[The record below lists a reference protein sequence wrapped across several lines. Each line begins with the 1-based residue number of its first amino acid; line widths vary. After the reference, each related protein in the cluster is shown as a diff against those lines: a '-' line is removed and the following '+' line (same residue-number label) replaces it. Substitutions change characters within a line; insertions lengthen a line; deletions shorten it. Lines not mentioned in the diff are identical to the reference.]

1 MKPNQ
6 FELLSVLMPVR
17 TPIALAAT
25 ALMSVA
31 WAQTATNT
39 TSADATEAKS
49 QFESS
54 GQPTIGPRP
63 FTSFLE
69 RIGSPV
75 GKINI
80 KAASNSLAADGVT
93 GTDVRVELLDA
104 KGALVTGDVEVT
116 VEVNNGARVLLPGK
130 LTSESG
136 ADQGDVDRVTPG
148 VQVLAKAGVLTFKLI
163 APFKPEDV
171 TVRISVRGAVEK
183 TVVRYLPDLR
193 EMLVVGLLEGRVRS
207 DKFDPS
213 KIVPARENDAFD
225 NELRGFEKDF
235 NGGKARATGRAAIY
249 LKGKIKGEYLLT
261 LSYDSDKDT
270 RDKLFADIDPDA
282 FYPVYGDASIRGADA
297 QSTKK
302 LYVRLERNR
311 SYLLFGDYTTQDDNP
326 ARTLS
331 QYNRS
336 LPGLRARF
344 DEGAVVANAFVAREA
359 FRQVVD
365 EFPGRGVSGPYS
377 VSNPNGVTGSEKVE
391 IIVRDRNRPTNV
403 IKVTTLQRR
412 VDYDFEP
419 FSAQILFRSPVPSV
433 DDQLN
438 PVSIRV
444 TYEVTQGGD
453 KYNVFGGD
461 VRVNITPAITL
472 GASAVKDENPASPY
486 RLYGIN
492 ALVKLGEKTELLAE
506 LARSSGESGALALPV
521 PGTPAIDGNAARI
534 ELRHSTDR
542 ARLRAFGLK
551 TDEGFSNAS
560 SGVTGGR
567 TDLGASGAFKIT
579 ENLAINAEVLKSDD
593 SVKDIESRSASI
605 SLDWTLK
612 LTDKLTLGVGAR
624 RVEQNSQS
632 LTTFGSSGCVG
643 AESTGFN
650 NGFGINQQGNQSID
664 PATGRPVNCPST
676 TLDATRNGSGLDA
689 SSLYARLTWQATERL
704 SLLGEVQREFGDQD
718 ANLYKLGAD
727 YRVADKTRLYARYDY
742 SHQYNGAY
750 GLGLG
755 PRESQV
761 ALGIDT
767 QYMQDGSLYS
777 EYRIRDSESGKNVA
791 AAIGLRNGWR
801 VSEGLRLTTSAE
813 RTISTLNDSNAA
825 AGSTTFT
832 GATALAA
839 GLEYTGSE
847 LWKGS
852 GRLEWRRDE
861 SYTNWLLTA
870 GLARKIDRNW
880 TALAREY
887 LTLVEDRDDGQ
898 TLRRQ
903 SRFQIGLAYRPVD
916 NNRFDAL
923 GLIELRRSKE
933 WQQGT
938 GAVASLD
945 NSDIISLRANYHPT
959 RPWWLSGRYAYK
971 RNRDLIELNTG
982 ALTPDGYRAQLFG
995 GRVTYD
1001 ITNRWSLGAIGTML
1015 RDQFG
1020 SRQYAYGLEVG
1031 YVVVDNLW
1039 VTLGYNWR
1047 GFNTDDLTFTGNE
1060 YTNRGWVL
1068 GVRYKFDETLFKR
1081 DDPTVNRTLTPGK
1094 Q

>member
-1 MKPNQ
+1 MKSNQ
-6 FELLSVLMPVR
+6 LELLSALMSTR
-17 TPIALAAT
+17 TPIALAAMT
-25 ALMSVA
+25 LASAA
-31 WAQTATNT
+31 WAQPATNT
-39 TSADATEAKS
+39 TSADVPEAKT
-49 QFESS
+49 QFESA
-54 GQPTIGPRP
+54 GQPSIGPRP
-63 FTSFLE
+63 YNSFLE

-75 GKINI
+75 DKINI
-80 KAASNSLAADGVT
+80 KAAANNLAADGVT
-93 GTDVRVELLDA
+93 GTDVRVEFLDA
-104 KGALVTGDVEVT
+104 KGVLLSTDVEVT
-116 VEVNNGARVLLPGK
+116 VEVNNGARILLAGK
-130 LTSESG
+130 LTPESG
-136 ADQGDVDRVTPG
+136 ADKGDTDRVTPG
-148 VQVLAKAGVLTFKLI
+148 VQAVAKNGVLNFKLI

-171 TVRISVRGAVEK
+171 TLRISVRGTVEK
-183 TVVRYLPDLR
+183 TTIRYMPDLR

-235 NGGKARATGRAAIY
+235 NGGKSRATGRAAIY

-270 RDKLFADIDPDA
+270 RDKLFSEIDPNA
-282 FYPVYGDASIRGADA
+282 FYPVYGDSSIRGADA
-297 QSTKK
+297 QSSKK
-302 LYVRLERNR
+302 LYVRLDKNR
-311 SYLLFGDYTTQDDNP
+311 SYLLYGDYTTQDDNP
-326 ARTLS
+326 ARSLS
-331 QYNRS
+331 QYSRS
-336 LPGLRARF
+336 LPGLRARY
-344 DEGAVVANAFVAREA
+344 DEGPVVANAFAAREA

-365 EFPGRGVSGPYS
+365 EFPARGVSGPYS

-391 IIVRDRNRPTNV
+391 IIVRDRNRPTSI
-403 IKVTTLQRR
+403 IKVTSLQRN

-438 PVSIRV
+438 PVSIRI
-444 TYEVTQGGD
+444 TYEVTQGGE

-461 VRVNITPAITL
+461 IRVNVTPAITL
-472 GASAVKDENPASPY
+472 GVSAVKDDNPSSPY
-486 RLYGIN
+486 RLYGAN
-492 ALVKLGEKTELLAE
+492 ALVKLGQNTELIAE
-506 LARSSGESGALALPV
+506 VARSSGESGALALPA
-521 PGTPAIDGNAARI
+521 PGTPAIDGNAARL
-534 ELRHSTDR
+534 ELRHSSDR

-551 TDEGFSNAS
+551 TDEGFSNSS
-560 SGVTGGR
+560 SGTTGGR
-567 TDLGASGAFKIT
+567 TELGASGAYKIT

-593 SVKDIESRSASI
+593 SLKDTESRSASV

-612 LTDKLTLGVGAR
+612 LTDKLTLGIGAR
-624 RVEQNSQS
+624 RVEQNAQS
-632 LTTFGSSGCVG
+632 LTTFTNSGC
-643 AESTGFN
+643 ATNPSTGFN
-650 NGFGINQQGNQSID
+650 TGFGIDQQGNQNID

-676 TLDATRNGSGLDA
+676 SLDTVRSGDGLDA

-704 SLLGEVQREFGDQD
+704 SLLGEIQREFGDQD

-755 PRESQV
+755 PRESQI

-767 QYMQDGSLYS
+767 QYMEDGSLYS
-777 EYRIRDSESGKNVA
+777 EYRIRDSASGKDTA

-801 VSEGLRLTTSAE
+801 VSEGLRLITSAE
-813 RTISTLNDSNAA
+813 RTISTVNDTGAA
-825 AGSTTFT
+825 PGTTTFT
-832 GATALAA
+832 GATALAL

-852 GRLEWRRDE
+852 GRLEWRRDNT
-861 SYTNWLLTA
+861 YANWLLTA

-887 LTLVEDRDDGQ
+887 LTVVEDRNTGEA
-898 TLRRQ
+898 TRRQ

-923 GLIELRRSKE
+923 GLLELRRSKE
-933 WQQGT
+933 WTSGL
-938 GAVASLD
+938 VSSLD
-945 NSDIISLRANYHPT
+945 NSDIVSLRANYHPT
-959 RPWWLSGRYAYK
+959 RVWWLSGRYAYK
-971 RNRDLIELNTG
+971 RTRDLQLINDVQ
-982 ALTPDGYRAQLFG
+982 TPDGYRAQLFG

-1001 ITNRWSLGAIGTML
+1001 VTNRWSLGAIGTVL

-1031 YVVVDNLW
+1031 YIVVDNLW

-1081 DDPTVNRTLTPGK
+1081 DDPTVNRTLTPGNK
-1094 Q
+1094 